1 MDCKAIT
8 MYRNLEV
15 QAIRQHKAKN
25 MEKASFKFINH
36 ETFGN
41 EKSFFM
47 SKPNLKVE
55 STDDKAGNKD
65 FDIFI

>member
-8 MYRNLEV
+8 MYRNLEI
-15 QAIRQHKAKN
+15 QAVRQHKAKN
-25 MEKASFKFINH
+25 KNNNPFKFVNH

-55 STDDKAGNKD
+55 FTDDKAGNKD
-65 FDIFI
+65 FDICI